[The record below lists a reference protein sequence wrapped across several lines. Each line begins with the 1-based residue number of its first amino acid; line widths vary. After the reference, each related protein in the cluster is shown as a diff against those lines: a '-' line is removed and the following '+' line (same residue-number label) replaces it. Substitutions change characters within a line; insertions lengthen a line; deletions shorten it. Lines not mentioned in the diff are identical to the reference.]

1 MFLANKITKP
11 IREITTSAKK
21 IGERKYDIK
30 FPKNGILEID
40 SLSETLEDVQK
51 ELSKNDELKRDLMA
65 NVSHDLK
72 TPLTTALREN
82 QFKLVMEPKA
92 QYIVEFCYTPV
103 PKAKF
108 GGASYDIK
116 NFTATVSNVE
126 TGESV
131 LTISIKDVKKEA
143 EVTDALVKAMK
154 SVFSK

>member
-1 MFLANKITKP
+1 MKKVILFFVAAILSVTVFAGNDPQITSTPDAGCNSNSTLAVK
-11 IREITTSAKK
+11 
-21 IGERKYDIK
+21 
-30 FPKNGILEID
+30 
-40 SLSETLEDVQK
+40 LSCQVYSTY
-51 ELSKNDELKRDLMA
+51 
-65 NVSHDLK
+65 DLK
-72 TPLTTALREN
+72 TPITNALREN
-82 QFKLVMEPKA
+82 QFKLVMESKA
-92 QYIVEFCYTPV
+92 QYLVEFCYTPV